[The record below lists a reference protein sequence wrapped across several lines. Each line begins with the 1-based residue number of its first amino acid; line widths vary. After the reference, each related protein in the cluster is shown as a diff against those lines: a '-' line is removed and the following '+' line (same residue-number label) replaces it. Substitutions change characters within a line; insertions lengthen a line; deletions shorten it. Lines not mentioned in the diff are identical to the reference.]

1 MNHLFHVARS
11 RFYTT
16 VPTHLFPSLLHL
28 VRSNYS
34 GPRHAWPH
42 FTISLLLTAAR
53 SLCPQSS
60 LSFQGQLSRS
70 LGSNEDYEAKRHSR
84 DEWFTDRT
92 LQPKPRIYYPL
103 STRCG
108 KSSCCSLGKA
118 TINPVQS
125 LAHKK
130 SSVKNGR
137 SGGRTKKICIYKA
150 FLDWPLFLS
159 WIPFIT
165 IQWTTLQNSF
175 FLFS

>member
-16 VPTHLFPSLLHL
+16 VPTHLFSITTPSGQKQLL
-28 VRSNYS
+28 RSQT
-34 GPRHAWPH
+34 RL
-42 FTISLLLTAAR
+42 TSLHNLPAAHSSPL

-130 SSVKNGR
+130 SSLKNGR

-150 FLDWPLFLS
+150 FLD
-159 WIPFIT
+159 
-165 IQWTTLQNSF
+165 
-175 FLFS
+175 